1 MAFWLLANLLLP
13 KRNRCFSVDRKRKV
27 FLSKVAACKSCGFF
41 YDSFLQMLIILKK
54 IVAATTFFLLLHE
67 RFKSMKQLP
76 QIETTLLPWIGKTAK
91 MMRVFITENFKKHD
105 FDLNIEQWI
114 LLKMLHD
121 KDGQAQNDLA
131 LITERN
137 KASLTR
143 LINTMEKKNYVARI
157 PDTEDKRVNKIFLT
171 TNGRKVFEATFKLM
185 SEVVEEL
192 QSDISI
198 EEIITTIEVLKKL
211 QKNIKI

>member
-1 MAFWLLANLLLP
+1 
-13 KRNRCFSVDRKRKV
+13 
-27 FLSKVAACKSCGFF
+27 
-41 YDSFLQMLIILKK
+41 MLIILNKL
-54 IVAATTFFLLLHE
+54 VAATTFFLLLHY

-91 MMRVFITENFKKHD
+91 MMRVFMIENFKKHD
-105 FDLNIEQWI
+105 FDLNIEQWV
-114 LLKMLHD
+114 LLKRLHEE
-121 KDGQAQNDLA
+121 DGQVQNDLA

-157 PDTEDKRVNKIFLT
+157 PDIEDKRVNKIFLT
-171 TNGRKVFEATFKLM
+171 ANGRKIFEATFKIM
-185 SEVVEEL
+185 HEAVEEL
-192 QSDISI
+192 QAGIGI
-198 EEIITTIEVLKKL
+198 EEILATIEVLKKL